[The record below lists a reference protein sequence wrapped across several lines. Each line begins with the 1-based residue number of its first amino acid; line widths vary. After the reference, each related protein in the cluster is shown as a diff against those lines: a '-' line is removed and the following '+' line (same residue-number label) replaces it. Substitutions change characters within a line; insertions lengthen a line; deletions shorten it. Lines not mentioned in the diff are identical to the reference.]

1 MIYVCSDIHGD
12 YGKYHGLLEKI
23 SLQAQDTLY
32 ILGDVIDQGADGIKI
47 LRDMMV
53 RPNVVPILG
62 NHELMAAACLGWL
75 LDDITEE
82 SLYALEP
89 AQMEDLYGWMNN
101 GGQPTFLAVCGLSR
115 KEREEILEYIKE
127 MELYA
132 QVKAG
137 GCSFL
142 LVHAGLDHFS
152 PEKKLE
158 DYDLEDFL
166 FCRPG
171 PDKQYYPDQYLVYG
185 HTPTRLLR
193 QQMGEPPT
201 DTILCGKTQIAIDCG
216 CGFGG
221 PLGCLCLDTMKEFYV
236 PTK

>member
-12 YGKYHGLLEKI
+12 YTKYHALLEKI
-23 SLQAQDTLY
+23 SLQDQDTLY
-32 ILGDVIDQGADGIKI
+32 VLGDVIDRGPDGIKI

-62 NHELMAAACLGWL
+62 NHELIAAACLRWL

-82 SLYALEP
+82 SLAVLGPDQMGAL
-89 AQMEDLYGWMNN
+89 QGWMNN
-101 GGQPTFLAVCGLSR
+101 GGEPTFLAVCGLSR
-115 KEREEILEYIKE
+115 EEREEILEYIKE

-132 QVKAG
+132 QVEAG
-137 GCSFL
+137 GRSFL

-152 PEKKLE
+152 LEKELE

-166 FCRPG
+166 FCRSG
-171 PDKQYYPDQYLVYG
+171 SNKQYYPDQYLVYG

-193 QQMGEPPT
+193 QHIGEALA
-201 DTILCGKTQIAIDCG
+201 DTVLRWGNQIAIDCG

-221 PLGCLCLDTMKEFYV
+221 PLGCLCLDTMEEIYI
-236 PTK
+236 

>member
-12 YGKYHGLLEKI
+12 YDKYRSLLEKI

-32 ILGDVIDQGADGIKI
+32 ILGDVIDRGPDGIKI

-53 RPNVVPILG
+53 RPNVVPLLG
-62 NHELMAAACLGWL
+62 NHELIAAACLVWL

-82 SLYALEP
+82 SLATLGT
-89 AQMEDLYGWMNN
+89 AQMGALQGWMNN
-101 GGQPTFLAVCGLSR
+101 GGEPTFLSVCGLSR
-115 KEREEILEYIKE
+115 EEREEILEYIKD

-132 QVKAG
+132 QVEAG
-137 GCSFL
+137 GRSFL

-152 PEKKLE
+152 PEKALE

-171 PDKQYYPDQYLVYG
+171 PNKRYYSDQYLVYG

-193 QQMGEPPT
+193 QQMGEPPM
-201 DTILCGKTQIAIDCG
+201 DTILRRKKQIAIDCG
-216 CGFGG
+216 CGFGVR
-221 PLGCLCLDTMKEFYV
+221 LGCLCLDTMEEFYV
-236 PTK
+236 

>member
-12 YGKYHGLLEKI
+12 YAKYRSVLEKI

-32 ILGDVIDQGADGIKI
+32 VLGDVIDRGPDGIKI

-53 RPNVVPILG
+53 RPNIAPILG
-62 NHELMAAACLGWL
+62 NHELIAAACLGWL

-82 SLYALEP
+82 SLAALGP
-89 AQMEDLYGWMNN
+89 AQLGALQGWMNN
-101 GGQPTFLAVCGLSR
+101 GGEPTFLAVCGLSR
-115 KEREEILEYIKE
+115 EERKEILEYIKE
-127 MELYA
+127 MEIYA
-132 QVKAG
+132 QVEAG
-137 GCSFL
+137 GRSFL

-171 PDKQYYPDQYLVYG
+171 PNKQYYPDQYLVYG

-193 QQMGEPPT
+193 KQMGEPLM
-201 DTILCGKTQIAIDCG
+201 DTILCGETQIAIDCG

-221 PLGCLCLDTMKEFYV
+221 PLGCLCLDTMEEFYG
-236 PTK
+236 

>member
-12 YGKYHGLLEKI
+12 YDKYRSLLEKI

-32 ILGDVIDQGADGIKI
+32 ILGDVIDRGPDGIKI

-53 RPNVVPILG
+53 RPNVVPLLG
-62 NHELMAAACLGWL
+62 NHELIAAACLVWL

-82 SLYALEP
+82 SLATLGT
-89 AQMEDLYGWMNN
+89 AQMGALQGWMNN
-101 GGQPTFLAVCGLSR
+101 GGEPTFLSVCGLSR
-115 KEREEILEYIKE
+115 EEREEILEYIKD

-132 QVKAG
+132 QVEAG
-137 GCSFL
+137 GRSFL

-152 PEKKLE
+152 PEKALE

-166 FCRPG
+166 FCRPD
-171 PDKQYYPDQYLVYG
+171 PNKRYDSDQYLVYG

-193 QQMGEPPT
+193 QQMGEPPM
-201 DTILCGKTQIAIDCG
+201 DTILRRKNQIAIDCG
-216 CGFGG
+216 CGFGVR
-221 PLGCLCLDTMKEFYV
+221 LGCLCLDTMEEFYV
-236 PTK
+236 

>member
-12 YGKYHGLLEKI
+12 YGKYRALLENI
-23 SLQAQDTLY
+23 SFQAQDTLY
-32 ILGDVIDQGADGIKI
+32 VLGDVIDRGPDGIQI

-62 NHELMAAACLGWL
+62 NHELIAAACLGWL

-82 SLYALEP
+82 SLAALGP
-89 AQMEDLYGWMNN
+89 AQIGALQGWMNN
-101 GGQPTFLAVCGLSR
+101 GGEATFLAVCGLSR
-115 KEREEILEYIKE
+115 EEREEILEYIKE

-132 QVKAG
+132 QVEAG
-137 GCSFL
+137 GRSFL
-142 LVHAGLDHFS
+142 LLHAGLDHFS

-171 PDKQYYPDQYLVYG
+171 PNKQYYPDQYLVYG
-185 HTPTRLLR
+185 HTPTRLLP
-193 QQMGEPPT
+193 QQTGEPPM
-201 DTILCGKTQIAIDCG
+201 DTVLRRGTQIAIDGG

-221 PLGCLCLDTMKEFYV
+221 CLGCLCLETLEEFYV
-236 PTK
+236 